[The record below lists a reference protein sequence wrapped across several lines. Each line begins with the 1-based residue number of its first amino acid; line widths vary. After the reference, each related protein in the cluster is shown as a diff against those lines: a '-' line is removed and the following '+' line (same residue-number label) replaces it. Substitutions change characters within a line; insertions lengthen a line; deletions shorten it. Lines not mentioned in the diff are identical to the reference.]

1 MAEETYTIGE
11 AAELTGTGAHAL
23 RYYERVGLLRPVK
36 RAENGHRRYGE
47 EDLGWVRFLTLLRDT
62 GMPIRRM
69 LEFVEL
75 EREGEASR
83 GARRDLLEEHRAE
96 VRRRVRQLERHLE
109 ALDAKVAHYRGLTA
123 DGGAHGDAIRA
134 LGREVKERRPREED
148 G

>member
-11 AAELTGTGAHAL
+11 AAELTCTGVHAL
-23 RYYERVGLLRPVK
+23 RYYERVGLLRPVR
-36 RAENGHRRYGE
+36 RAENGHRCYGE

-69 LEFVEL
+69 LAFVEL

-96 VRRRVRQLERHLE
+96 VRRRVRELERHLD
-109 ALDAKVAHYRGLTA
+109 ALDAKVAHYRQLTA
-123 DGGAHGDAIRA
+123 DGGAHGDVIRA